1 MEKTSLFLSDFSDI
15 ATPNV
20 FQLCELIRFFHIT
33 LHIYYHNLRR
43 KATKYGILATKYGTL
58 GIFSM
63 YVCYV

>member
-20 FQLCELIRFFHIT
+20 FQLYELIRFFHIT

-43 KATKYGILATKYGTL
+43 KATIISEFL
-58 GIFSM
+58 GIFSV